1 MVRLFEFMH
10 SSKLLLRFCG
20 IGGAPFFAGV
30 SVKREIIL
38 KEMTLD
44 RSDVSIYIYT
54 YICIVIEP

>member
-30 SVKREIIL
+30 SVRREIML
-38 KEMTLD
+38 KEMILD
-44 RSDVSIYIYT
+44 RSDASIYIE
-54 YICIVIEP
+54 IHISV